1 MILTNHEAAQ
11 VCEALHDWKAHS
23 RPWVSAKEVASF
35 DALLAKVMKQYGIG
49 QCVICEDF
57 APNRG
62 NWDRTAL
69 GDRCPRCVDRQAREA
84 NP

>member
-1 MILTNHEAAQ
+1 MNLTNHEAVQ
-11 VCEALHDWKAHS
+11 VCEALHDWKVHS
-23 RPWVSAKEVASF
+23 RPWVSEKEVASF
-35 DALLAKVMKQYGIG
+35 DALLGKVMREYAIA
-49 QCVICEDF
+49 QCVICEEF